1 LLLST
6 ESMSSGVDSSFNK
19 CKVAPVSTI
28 PFSRARR
35 GRDAWLC
42 VRGLLHQANSADSV
56 NS

>member
-1 LLLST
+1 MVTMGGCTPFLRALGVSQILVLALL
-6 ESMSSGVDSSFNK
+6 
-19 CKVAPVSTI
+19 P
-28 PFSRARR
+28 